1 MRDERAWSGADPPG
15 VAYEY
20 APGRSGK
27 HGERLLQGFRG
38 TVQVDGYAGHNRL
51 ARPERPG
58 GALTLAAC
66 WTMPGGAW
74 RRCSTATARRSR
86 RPDWDRIAQLYA
98 IEKKIR
104 GEPSAT
110 RQFVRWTET
119 APLVNAFGLWLAEQ
133 RSRVSPKSRLG
144 EKLAYQRT
152 QDASVPRPDGRRR
165 SGRPGTGRR
174 PAAER
179 RPAWRSGRPSSANVH
194 AAPRCDLRTRQRPRD
209 YHALSLRLRRELPV
223 AAPPGPM
230 ERRAS

>member
-1 MRDERAWSGADPPG
+1 MARDERAWSGADPPG

-27 HGERLLQGFRG
+27 HGEKLLEGFRG

-51 ARPERPG
+51 GRPERPG

-66 WTMPGGAW
+66 W
-74 RRCSTATARRSR
+74 SHARRGLETVFDSNGS
-86 RPDWDRIAQLYA
+86 PIAKAGLDRIAQLYA

-104 GEPSAT
+104 GEPPAT

-144 EKLAYQRT
+144 EKLAYIANQWDGLLVFLHRRACRDGQQLRRKSHPPGEAYSQECACSPAT
-152 QDASVPRPDGRRR
+152 TRARAHGAASPAL
-165 SGRPGTGRR
+165 SR
-174 PAAER
+174 PAR
-179 RPAWRSGRPSSANVH
+179 
-194 AAPRCDLRTRQRPRD
+194 
-209 YHALSLRLRRELPV
+209 
-223 AAPPGPM
+223 
-230 ERRAS
+230 